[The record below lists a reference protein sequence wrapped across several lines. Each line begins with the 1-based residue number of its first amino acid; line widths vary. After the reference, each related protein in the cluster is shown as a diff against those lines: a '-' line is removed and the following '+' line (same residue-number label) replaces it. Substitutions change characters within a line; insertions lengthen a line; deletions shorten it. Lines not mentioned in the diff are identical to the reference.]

1 MPDVYI
7 CIHMGTNYKSVR
19 LTEDA
24 YEVLE
29 RRKREEE
36 SFSETIERL
45 AAERPIC
52 DLVGVFT
59 GDEVESIRSARSDA
73 YDEYA
78 DHRTERWES

>member
-1 MPDVYI
+1 
-7 CIHMGTNYKSVR
+7 MGTNYKSVR

-45 AAERPIC
+45 AAERPIS
-52 DLVGVFT
+52 DLAGVLT
-59 GDEVESIRSARSDA
+59 DDDVESIRSARSDA

-78 DHRTERWES
+78 NRRSERWNS